1 MKELKSGNVFGA
13 DDYHMHTIEF
23 QKHGLPHAHIVA
35 RFEGDGPNTPDLMDS
50 WVWAQLPS
58 ASIAGGAYEKKC

>member
-1 MKELKSGNVFGA
+1 MATFSELTT
-13 DDYHMHTIEF
+13 TICIPEF